1 MLGNNQTLPLK
12 FSSRKILGLQV
23 LTILLGLVACSS
35 SGNKVN
41 WTEAQTSQP
50 HKVTQE
56 NNLPVELL
64 WVQEVYIARGSK
76 GTKVVAVDDKVFFL
90 GSTESTER
98 GMLVALQGN
107 DGKTIWQKTGSFR
120 EISAD
125 SEALYVG
132 GQSWI
137 FSFMLASGETIWS
150 TKLPGFH
157 NNVMYL
163 YAVDDVL
170 YTQGSTSGEHLKNVK
185 TGEIFDIS
193 QSFRSFPSGILEAYI
208 PTITKDKIFYGSGK
222 DAFSSASAWQRQPYY
237 DLLWKTEEENVISN
251 VAVSDK
257 VAYFLT
263 YNDDLLMLNVNTG
276 ERLGKIH
283 FEPSINFFE
292 NQGASQGEGY
302 YVAVDGESNLL
313 YVILG
318 DSNQMFAFQ
327 ILLDAEIE

>member
-1 MLGNNQTLPLK
+1 
-12 FSSRKILGLQV
+12 LQV
-23 LTILLGLVACSS
+23 LTLLLGLVACTSPS
-35 SGNKVN
+35 NKVDWN
-41 WTEAQTSQP
+41 EAQTPQP

-64 WVQEVYIARGSK
+64 WVQDVYIAFVSK
-76 GTKVVAVDDKVFFL
+76 ETKMVAVDGMVLFL
-90 GSTESTER
+90 GSTKPTER

-107 DGKTIWQKTGSFR
+107 DGRTVWQKPGSFR

-132 GQSWI
+132 GLSWI
-137 FSFMLASGETIWS
+137 FSFALESGETIWS

-157 NNVMYL
+157 NNVMYI

-170 YTQGSTSGEHLKNVK
+170 YTRGSTSGQHLKNIK

-193 QSFRSFPSGILEAYI
+193 QPFRSLPSGILEAYI

-237 DLLWKTEEENVISN
+237 DFLWKTEEENVISN
-251 VAVSDK
+251 VAASDK

-263 YNDDLLMLNVNTG
+263 YNDDLLMLDVNTG
-276 ERLGKIH
+276 EKLGKIH

-292 NQGASQGEGY
+292 NQGASQGNGY
-302 YVAVDGESNLL
+302 HVAVDDENNLL

-318 DSNQMFAFQ
+318 DSNQMFAFKV
-327 ILLDAEIE
+327 LLESELE